1 MAINDLRKSEVTTF
15 VSEQQRLADHMLH
28 QIIGESVPDDILMI
42 SEASGTTYYEVR
54 QFLTLIF
61 KNVKKPETMKVIDD
75 LLKVL
80 GKLEIMNKPAPT
92 IKKLKS
98 ISPAIF

>member
-1 MAINDLRKSEVTTF
+1 MTINHLRKSEAMTF
-15 VSEQQRLADHMLH
+15 ASEQQRLADHMLH
-28 QIIGESVPDDILMI
+28 QIMTESVSDDVMVI
-42 SEASGTTYYEVR
+42 SEASETTYYEVR

-80 GKLEIMNKPAPT
+80 GKLEIMNKPVPT